1 MRGTWRVG
9 ARAARRSTRIRG
21 RKHAHR
27 GAQARGRKHGLQGAQ
42 ARGRK
47 HGHQGAQARGRKHGH
62 QGAQARGRKHGLQGA
77 QGRGWPYVASS
88 DQGAGRRKGCG
99 GRCGWGAQGV
109 SRSQSREPSRPTA
122 PNGLCGQTRAW
133 DAHPEGASS
142 DALSVSEVLF
152 LFAFWLLRFP
162 TSRYLHSAEHR
173 NLKLTDEVNRR
184 FIRWTFSF
192 RRNVGVA
199 PG

>member
-27 GAQARGRKHGLQGAQ
+27 GAQARGRKHGL
-42 ARGRK
+42 
-47 HGHQGAQARGRKHGH
+47 QGAQARGRKHGH

-152 LFAFWLLRFP
+152 LFAFWLCKVPYLVPRVH
-162 TSRYLHSAEHR
+162 RYSAEHR

>member
-27 GAQARGRKHGLQGAQ
+27 
-42 ARGRK
+42 
-47 HGHQGAQARGRKHGH
+47 
-62 QGAQARGRKHGLQGA
+62 GAQARGRKHGLQGA

>member
-27 GAQARGRKHGLQGAQ
+27 GAQARGRKHGL
-42 ARGRK
+42 
-47 HGHQGAQARGRKHGH
+47 QGAQARGRKHGH

-162 TSRYLHSAEHR
+162 TSRYLHVIVRSTRPTKLVPLTTPHGHR
-173 NLKLTDEVNRR
+173 AMFDQQQ
-184 FIRWTFSF
+184 
-192 RRNVGVA
+192 
-199 PG
+199 